1 MKKILTRGGVE
12 LIAVVLGITLSLW
25 VDDKRELNI
34 TEKNNVKTLR
44 SIKNEVRLR
53 IEYIE
58 KKINQYQRDV
68 EVGEY
73 VITNWNNIDFDSIAS
88 KTKNDR
94 GIVLTLKAYRAI
106 NLPVSIYN
114 SLNSDGSIAKLDQ
127 DSIKIILNDL
137 YEVMPAHIVDGVENE
152 RVLYHS
158 FNEFIILGSSP
169 FLILNDVSKSSKILL
184 VEAIDLS
191 NKSIVSPSLVK
202 GHKNLC
208 VKKTKTLNEP
218 TAMTPFRAYTLPII
232 IVPINPVK
240 TPILTILSLIH
251 I

>member
-25 VDDKRELNI
+25 VDDKRELSI
-34 TEKNNVKTLR
+34 IKKNNVKTLE

-53 IEYIE
+53 ISYIE
-58 KKINQYQRDV
+58 RKISQYQRDV

-73 VITNWNNIDFDSIAS
+73 VIKNWNNIDFDSISS

-94 GIVLTLKAYRAI
+94 SIVLTLKAYRAI

-137 YEVMPAHIVDGVENE
+137 YEVIPAHIVDGVENE

-158 FNEFIILGSSP
+158 FNEFIIKKYPRIVEDGIGVLEEADYNKFFNDDVVLGYVLEKTHIRK
-169 FLILNDVSKSSKILL
+169 FILRLITIYHNKL
-184 VEAIDLS
+184 IDLD
-191 NKSIVSPSLVK
+191 KML
-202 GHKNLC
+202 
-208 VKKTKTLNEP
+208 
-218 TAMTPFRAYTLPII
+218 
-232 IVPINPVK
+232 
-240 TPILTILSLIH
+240 
-251 I
+251 

>member
-1 MKKILTRGGVE
+1 MCTTDFVKYLFVDFDMKKILTRGGVE

-25 VDDKRELNI
+25 VDDKRELSI
-34 TEKNNVKTLR
+34 IKKNNVKTLE

-53 IEYIE
+53 IDYIE
-58 KKINQYQRDV
+58 RKINQYQRDV

-73 VITNWNNIDFDSIAS
+73 VIKNWNNIDFDSISS

-94 GIVLTLKAYRAI
+94 SIVLTLKAYRAI

-137 YEVMPAHIVDGVENE
+137 YEVIPAHIVDGVENE

-158 FNEFIILGSSP
+158 FNEFIIKNYPRIVEDGIGELEKNDYNKFFNDDVVLGYVLEKTHLRK
-169 FLILNDVSKSSKILL
+169 FILRLITIYHNRL
-184 VEAIDLS
+184 IDLEEM
-191 NKSIVSPSLVK
+191 L
-202 GHKNLC
+202 
-208 VKKTKTLNEP
+208 
-218 TAMTPFRAYTLPII
+218 
-232 IVPINPVK
+232 
-240 TPILTILSLIH
+240 
-251 I
+251 